1 MDTDKEMTFTDVFQT
16 ARLSANYLCL
26 AVLLYG
32 EFTLA
37 FELPARTRLVFQP
50 RYANRIGRLGH
61 MKRLI
66 RLPGSA

>member
-50 RYANRIGRLGH
+50 R
-61 MKRLI
+61 
-66 RLPGSA
+66 